1 MCAERLDRQ
10 SDNELHEMERVVE
23 LEAAARAGL
32 EQILQDLRG
41 EAQAQELHSVEHSVF
56 RALLPLGLTLMR
68 AFLAHKGTG
77 YDGPRVTRDEREYQY
92 HSTKSR
98 LYLSIFGG
106 LEIQRAY
113 YWGSESKG
121 VFPLDADLNLPKER
135 YSYLLQ
141 NWVEL
146 LATDGSFQTAS
157 DRLEQFLGVR
167 FWTQGAQHVA
177 RTAAQDVQGFYDQKE
192 PPAAE
197 SEGPI
202 LVGTVDGKGVPIR
215 RKEPRPRKPR
225 LKGGEKPNKK
235 KEAVVTVAYTID
247 PMARSPRDVVREIDE
262 KGGMVSPSHDLPK
275 RPKPQNKVV
284 RATLG
289 GKEKALLELTRQMKE
304 RDPNREKPW
313 VVVLD
318 GDPRLRCRVIETVGR
333 ANKITLVLD
342 IMHALNY
349 VWDAAYSFH
358 EKGSPEAARWVMRK
372 LELLLEGKVGYVIG
386 QFKTRLNSHKLSKW
400 RQKLLERAIGYL
412 EKNRALMA
420 YDVYLAKGFPIG
432 SGVVEGACRHLV
444 KDRMEQTGMRWSLD
458 GAEAVLGLRA
468 VEINGD
474 WEPFWTYHASRQR
487 ERLYGAGRL
496 PAKVRPNAA

>member
-1 MCAERLDRQ
+1 MCAVRLDRQ
-10 SDNELHEMERVVE
+10 SDNDELREAEWVA
-23 LEAAARAGL
+23 LESAARDGF
-32 EQILQDLRG
+32 EQILRDLRG
-41 EAQAQELHSVEHSVF
+41 EAQALELHEVERRIY
-56 RALLPLGLTLMR
+56 RALLPLGRTLMR
-68 AFLAHKGTG
+68 GFLAHKGTG
-77 YDGPRVTRDEREYQY
+77 YAGPRVTRNEREYQY

-98 LYLSIFGG
+98 SYLSIFGG
-106 LEIQRAY
+106 LEIRRAY
-113 YWGSESKG
+113 YWGSEPKG

-157 DRLEQFLGVR
+157 DRLVQLLGVR

-177 RTAAQDVQGFYDQKE
+177 RTAAQDVQGFYDQKG
-192 PPAAE
+192 PPPEE

-215 RKEPRPRKPR
+215 REEPRPRKPR
-225 LKGGEKPNKK
+225 LKCGEKPNKK
-235 KEAVVTVAYTID
+235 KEAVVTVAYTVD
-247 PMARSPRDVVREIDE
+247 TRLRSPRDVVREIGED
-262 KGGMVSPSHDLPK
+262 GGMVSPSHDLPK
-275 RPKPQNKVV
+275 RPKPQNKVA

-318 GDPRLRCRVIETVGR
+318 GDPRLQRQVIETVGK

-349 VWDAAYSFH
+349 VWDAAYSYH

-386 QFKTRLNSHKLSKW
+386 QLKTRLNSYELSKG

-458 GAEAVLGLRA
+458 GADAVLELRA

-474 WEPFWTYHASRQR
+474 WESLWTYHASRQR
-487 ERLYGAGRL
+487 ERLYGAGSR